1 MCPHTHIALVFAWV
15 YIDMYV
21 HVYIY
26 IYICGYMCTCR
37 YICNG
42 GSTKRAHRRAAEKTA
57 GPNDACPLMG

>member
-1 MCPHTHIALVFAWV
+1 
-15 YIDMYV
+15 MYV

-57 GPNDACPLMG
+57 GPNDARPLMG